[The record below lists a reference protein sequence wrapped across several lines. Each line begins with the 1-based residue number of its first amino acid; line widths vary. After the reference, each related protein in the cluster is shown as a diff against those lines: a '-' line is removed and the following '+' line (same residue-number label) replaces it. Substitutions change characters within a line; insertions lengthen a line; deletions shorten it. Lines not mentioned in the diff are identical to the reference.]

1 VSTRPPQVVVSLSDF
16 KRTRERLK
24 AMNLPYPLPKA
35 APTVQAKRLSNWE
48 LFNSFCDLSGE
59 SETQ

>member
-1 VSTRPPQVVVSLSDF
+1 
-16 KRTRERLK
+16 
-24 AMNLPYPLPKA
+24 MNLPYPLPKA

-59 SETQ
+59 SEMQ

>member
-24 AMNLPYPLPKA
+24 AMNLPYPLPK
-35 APTVQAKRLSNWE
+35 TVPIAQVKQMSNWE

-59 SETQ
+59 SEPQ